1 VSATRPTTRTL
12 VLLRHAKAASPDDYA
27 TDIER
32 PLTARG
38 RSDASAAGRW
48 LRDEGLAPDL
58 VLCSPSVRTRETW
71 ESAGLPDVPV
81 SYERQ
86 LYTSGTREAT
96 GLIRATAEDVRV
108 LLVVGHNP
116 TMSTL
121 SALLDATDASG
132 AELRTAGI
140 AVHQVDGD
148 WPACGPGTAPV
159 VRRYAAR
166 G

>member
-1 VSATRPTTRTL
+1 MTVRTL
-12 VLLRHAKAASPDDYA
+12 VLFRHAKAASPDNYA
-27 TDIER
+27 TDIDR

-48 LRDEGLAPDL
+48 LQEAGLQPDL

-81 SYERQ
+81 SYKRQ
-86 LYTSGTREAT
+86 LYTSGTREAI
-96 GLIRATAEDVRV
+96 GLIRATAEDVGV

-121 SALLDATDASG
+121 SAVLAATDESDDGDDAN
-132 AELRTAGI
+132 LRTAGI

-148 WPACGPGTAPV
+148 WRACGPGTAPV
-159 VRRYAAR
+159 VRRYTAR